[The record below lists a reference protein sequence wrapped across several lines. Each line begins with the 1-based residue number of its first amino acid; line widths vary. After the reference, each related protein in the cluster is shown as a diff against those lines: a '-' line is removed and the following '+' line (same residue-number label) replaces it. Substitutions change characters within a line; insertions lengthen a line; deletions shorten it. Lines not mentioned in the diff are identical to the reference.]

1 MSVHLELKGDAWRQL
16 LNCAARPDDAHAGR
30 GRCPWTPAYKQH
42 LMSLPP
48 LHSKELVVPPLARV
62 LLFGMSYMGQMAT
75 GVLCASAVQRVE
87 SLHVAPSGL
96 DSFDVRVCKGI
107 DVLSSAAGMPP
118 PPPPPPPLPVVTAV
132 DASCSSD
139 LQHFTLANGAVVTL
153 VVNHATLQLP
163 TSGPALRALLLWG
176 NYSHAFVMN
185 PHKSCFFA
193 WQLNKTAA
201 DTCIDLM
208 GDLDD
213 DMSTDERTRGQ
224 SCTESGCLWKVLTRF
239 RDAEAPRLQL
249 TQVQAWQSNAH
260 KQGRLW
266 MPKEL
271 VIDANDI
278 VHRYPCM
285 KEGCHNSSTGHQCVP
300 GALSLLSRELVRR
313 MVPQVSSTQGTSH
326 GATSHL

>member
-1 MSVHLELKGDAWRQL
+1 MTRLCGL
-16 LNCAARPDDAHAGR
+16 AAA
-30 GRCPWTPAYKQH
+30 
-42 LMSLPP
+42 
-48 LHSKELVVPPLARV
+48 
-62 LLFGMSYMGQMAT
+62 
-75 GVLCASAVQRVE
+75 
-87 SLHVAPSGL
+87 
-96 DSFDVRVCKGI
+96 
-107 DVLSSAAGMPP
+107 
-118 PPPPPPPLPVVTAV
+118 
-132 DASCSSD
+132 
-139 LQHFTLANGAVVTL
+139 
-153 VVNHATLQLP
+153 LQLP

-285 KEGCHNSSTGHQCVP
+285 KEGCHNSSTGHRTPPLWPAALCCGVP
-300 GALSLLSRELVRR
+300 ALRGSWRRRVRAGGAFSSQPRACATHGAASKQHARHESRRNFAPLELEPRSGFR
-313 MVPQVSSTQGTSH
+313 HFQKINGGGRIISPKNQKQHVPQTDSRATQKVKKCT
-326 GATSHL
+326 TWCENP